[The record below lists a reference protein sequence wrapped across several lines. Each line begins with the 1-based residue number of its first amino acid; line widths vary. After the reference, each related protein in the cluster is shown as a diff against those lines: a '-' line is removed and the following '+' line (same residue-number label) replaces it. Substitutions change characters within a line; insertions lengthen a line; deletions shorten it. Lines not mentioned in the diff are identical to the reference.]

1 MRDHLDLLT
10 DAMAASGTDVLM
22 LGRLVPTTL
31 LGVYSIAG
39 VLAALP
45 QEVTGR
51 LISFVLFPAMAESA
65 RQGRGT
71 LHENLGRARQA
82 LLPAVLTVVLGI
94 ALFAPAFFYY
104 LYDARYHAA
113 GWMAQLLMFKLW
125 FYTLH
130 EITAHTLLA
139 LGNSRALALG
149 NVARLVATAAGCI
162 AGYLVGGLP
171 GLVLGAGAGGAA
183 GYVTVALAAQAIM
196 LGDADIVVAGGME
209 GMSSAPYLLPKARYG
224 YRMGN
229 GEVVDHMIKDGLW
242 CALEGCHMGV
252 TAENVAT
259 DHEISRADQDEFSY
273 QSQRKTAEAWEAGR
287 FSDEVVPVTIKSR
300 KGETVVDRD
309 EHFRPDTT
317 TEVLGKLRP
326 AFQPDGSVDVIY
338 NTGLLRAP

>member
-1 MRDHLDLLT
+1 VHFGKWIFLSSLVTFL
-10 DAMAASGTDVLM
+10 AARLDVLM

-65 RQGRGT
+65 RQGSGT
-71 LHENLGRARQA
+71 LHENLRRARQA
-82 LLPAVLTVVLGI
+82 LLPGVLTVVLGI

-149 NVARLVATAAGCI
+149 NVARLFATAVGCI
-162 AGYLVGGLP
+162 VGYQLGGLP

-183 GYVTVALAAQAIM
+183 GYVTVALAAQRHGLSVWSSDLRYTGIGLAFGLIGG
-196 LGDADIVVAGGME
+196 LGPHLIAAAFSRVGVPLLGVVLGTLIL
-209 GMSSAPYLLPKARYG
+209 APVA
-224 YRMGN
+224 
-229 GEVVDHMIKDGLW
+229 W
-242 CALEGCHMGV
+242 
-252 TAENVAT
+252 VAT
-259 DHEISRADQDEFSY
+259 RRVRASFNPDP
-273 QSQRKTAEAWEAGR
+273 APAG
-287 FSDEVVPVTIKSR
+287 
-300 KGETVVDRD
+300 
-309 EHFRPDTT
+309 
-317 TEVLGKLRP
+317 
-326 AFQPDGSVDVIY
+326 
-338 NTGLLRAP
+338 